1 MIGRNPGHVTSQG
14 EILGDVLARAGFPV
28 LSVSSAPSRYL
39 RAAEIVATLVRERH
53 RLDVLIL
60 ECYGGPSF
68 VVEDAASLIA
78 HHSALRLV
86 IHLHGGAMPTF
97 MARHPQW
104 TRRVLGRAHAL
115 VAPSPF
121 LAFAVEP
128 YGVTARVIPNVLDLD
143 AYPFRLRTAPRPRVL
158 WMRSFHELYNPLL
171 AVQVLAL
178 VRERLPDA
186 TLVMAGQEKGLS
198 AATMAEAQRLG
209 VSDAIRFPGFLGPEA
224 KMREGGAA
232 DVFLNTNRVDNA
244 PVAVLEAAAMGL
256 PVVSTDVGGVR
267 NLVRHEHSALLARD
281 GDAAGLADAVVRLV
295 MEPGLAE
302 RLGRNARRV
311 AERSAEPAVAGEWHQ
326 LLGEVASMPAERL
339 A

>member
-256 PVVSTDVGGVR
+256 PVVST
-267 NLVRHEHSALLARD
+267 
-281 GDAAGLADAVVRLV
+281 
-295 MEPGLAE
+295 
-302 RLGRNARRV
+302 RLGLRKMSAAPPSRV
-311 AERSAEPAVAGEWHQ
+311 LASGPRKPGNRTASATPSRCASAMVAAESPFSWPAMTS
-326 LLGEVASMPAERL
+326 VASGSRSRTSASTRTASSGL
-339 A
+339 